1 MKVRYL
7 PSLKHHM
14 VPHRPPHDTIAQISH
29 SPAWGSQVLA
39 LALYQRCGCDCIRRI
54 CQLNVTSP
62 RWSDSGPPLRLSHTD
77 RDRSCAPYPRLMT
90 FTRWDKTERTTPNLI
105 LKMLSHDSLQTL
117 HEHKYQL
124 IPNQHCVQS
133 GRFYLQNATSK
144 GNLMEILHL
153 LK

>member
-1 MKVRYL
+1 MT
-7 PSLKHHM
+7 PSLRNH
-14 VPHRPPHDTIAQISH
+14 T
-29 SPAWGSQVLA
+29 SPAWSSQVLA

-77 RDRSCAPYPRLMT
+77 RDRSCAPYPQLMT

-124 IPNQHCVQS
+124 IPTLCAVWMLLFTKCNFERQFNGNSSLTKITFFC
-133 GRFYLQNATSK
+133 FIWKPIYAT
-144 GNLMEILHL
+144 E
-153 LK
+153 